1 MPDPTSGSTP
11 GQRVPRFGAN
21 YTPSRDWWHA
31 WQDWDR
37 ASIGSDLQN
46 LAGLG
51 LDHIRA
57 HCLWPVFQPN
67 PNRVSRTA
75 LDHLE
80 ELLDLAGDVGLD
92 VSVTV
97 LNGWL
102 SGFAFYPAWKTPRA
116 DAPAR
121 NMFTDPGMIAAE
133 KLLFSRLAERIA
145 GHPRFLGF
153 DLGNELGVL
162 QFGADAVNLAQG
174 DAWQAELFA
183 HLEQVAPG
191 RLHVNGVDHQ
201 QWFATR
207 GFSRRSLATLGAATS
222 VHAWIEFTGALE
234 RYGPNGVG
242 SLHLAEY
249 CIELAKAF
257 HEDPARRVWLQEFGA
272 SSRWMPVE
280 AIPGFAAATIANAL
294 DCDHLWGLTW
304 WCSHDLNAELS
315 GFHPLEYDLGLF
327 DQANREK
334 PVAGRLREVIADAR
348 AGGVNPPTR
357 TLGLVLPGAGLH
369 GALPDWGFAA
379 RYMELIDQ
387 GERPAV
393 VLEERAGN
401 AAYLAARG
409 IAKLVFIA

>member
-1 MPDPTSGSTP
+1 MN
-11 GQRVPRFGAN
+11 AN
-21 YTPSRDWWHA
+21 ASLSEVLPCKAKPSPP
-31 WQDWDR
+31 
-37 ASIGSDLQN
+37 SI
-46 LAGLG
+46 
-51 LDHIRA
+51 H
-57 HCLWPVFQPN
+57 
-67 PNRVSRTA
+67 
-75 LDHLE
+75 
-80 ELLDLAGDVGLD
+80 
-92 VSVTV
+92 
-97 LNGWL
+97 
-102 SGFAFYPAWKTPRA
+102 
-116 DAPAR
+116 
-121 NMFTDPGMIAAE
+121 
-133 KLLFSRLAERIA
+133 
-145 GHPRFLGF
+145 
-153 DLGNELGVL
+153 
-162 QFGADAVNLAQG
+162 
-174 DAWQAELFA
+174 
-183 HLEQVAPG
+183 G
-191 RLHVNGVDHQ
+191 R
-201 QWFATR
+201 R
-207 GFSRRSLATLGAATS
+207 TLGACASSKRCVNAVLATGEDPGAVS
-222 VHAWIEFTGALE
+222 ETLLVGFTTRRPPEEE

-249 CIELAKAF
+249 CIELAKAL

-280 AIPGFAAATIANAL
+280 AIPGFSAATIANAL

-409 IAKLVFIA
+409 IARLVFIA